1 MSNPDSMHNPYG
13 VPDNARGAYG
23 ARDVYDARGAYDERA
38 AYTEETNRCDKTT
51 VMPASFANRAY
62 AAPTV
67 RRQQI
72 AQSPQPYAPSADS
85 EYAAYASPQGGYE
98 QRPMPS
104 PAPSPRPMRRSAPE
118 ALRSPRTN
126 YQESTVEHAV
136 SGLFHG
142 VTGSL
147 VSVFC
152 QFIAVLCRVF
162 AWMLSLIIIGSALPF
177 APLRFAFLMLYHTV
191 SRILPPVLVGSFVI
205 ESPFGGI
212 LRGDYVIV
220 TLVLFVLDYLF
231 CRLAFTLRNSR

>member
-13 VPDNARGAYG
+13 VPDDARDAYG
-23 ARDVYDARGAYDERA
+23 VRGAYDGRS
-38 AYTEETNRCDKTT
+38 AYDEGANRCDKTI
-51 VMPASFANRAY
+51 VMPASFANKGY

-67 RRQQI
+67 RRQRI
-72 AQSPQPYAPSADS
+72 AQSPQPYDPGSDS

-98 QRPMPS
+98 PRPIPS
-104 PAPSPRPMRRSAPE
+104 PSPRPMRKSTPE
-118 ALRSPRTN
+118 AMRPERAD
-126 YQESTVEHAV
+126 YYASTVERAV

-142 VTGSL
+142 ITGSL

-162 AWMLSLIIIGSALPF
+162 AWMLSLIIVGSALPF
-177 APLRFAFLMLYHTV
+177 APLRFAFLMFYHTV
-191 SRILPPVLVGSFVI
+191 SRILPPVLVGSFII

-212 LRGDYVIV
+212 LRGDYVMV
-220 TLVLFVLDYLF
+220 TLILFVLDHLL

>member
-13 VPDNARGAYG
+13 VPDDARDAYGVRGAYG
-23 ARDVYDARGAYDERA
+23 ERSAYDEGA
-38 AYTEETNRCDKTT
+38 NRCDKTI
-51 VMPASFANRAY
+51 VMPASFANKGY

-67 RRQQI
+67 RRQRI
-72 AQSPQPYAPSADS
+72 AQSPQPYDPGSDS

-98 QRPMPS
+98 PRPMPS
-104 PAPSPRPMRRSAPE
+104 PSPRPIRKSAPE
-118 ALRSPRTN
+118 AMRPERAD
-126 YQESTVEHAV
+126 YYASTVERVV

-162 AWMLSLIIIGSALPF
+162 AWMLSLIIVGSALPF

>member
-13 VPDNARGAYG
+13 VPDDARDAYG
-23 ARDVYDARGAYDERA
+23 VRGAYDERS
-38 AYTEETNRCDKTT
+38 AYGERSAYDEGANRCDKTT
-51 VMPASFANRAY
+51 VMPASFVNKGY

-67 RRQQI
+67 RRQRI
-72 AQSPQPYAPSADS
+72 AQSPQPYDPSSNS
-85 EYAAYASPQGGYE
+85 EYTAYASPQGGYE
-98 QRPMPS
+98 PRPM
-104 PAPSPRPMRRSAPE
+104 PSPRPMRKSAPE
-118 ALRSPRTN
+118 AMRPERAD
-126 YQESTVEHAV
+126 YYASTVERAV

-142 VTGSL
+142 ITGSL

-162 AWMLSLIIIGSALPF
+162 AWMLSLIIVGSALPF
-177 APLRFAFLMLYHTV
+177 APLRFAFLMFYHTV

>member
-13 VPDNARGAYG
+13 VPDNARAAYG
-23 ARDVYDARGAYDERA
+23 VRGAYDERA
-38 AYTEETNRCDKTT
+38 TYGEGANRCDKTT
-51 VMPASFANRAY
+51 VMPASFANKAY

-67 RRQQI
+67 RRQRI
-72 AQSPQPYAPSADS
+72 AQSPQPYDPSSDS

-98 QRPMPS
+98 PRPMPS
-104 PAPSPRPMRRSAPE
+104 PSPRPIRKSAPE
-118 ALRSPRTN
+118 AMRPERAD
-126 YQESTVEHAV
+126 YYASTVERVV

-142 VTGSL
+142 ITGSL

-162 AWMLSLIIIGSALPF
+162 AWMLSLIIVGSALPF
-177 APLRFAFLMLYHTV
+177 APLRFAFLMFYHTI
-191 SRILPPVLVGSFVI
+191 SRILPPVLVGSFII

-220 TLVLFVLDYLF
+220 TLVLFVLDYLL

>member
-13 VPDNARGAYG
+13 VPDDARDAYGVRGAYG
-23 ARDVYDARGAYDERA
+23 ERSAYDEGA
-38 AYTEETNRCDKTT
+38 NRCDKTT
-51 VMPASFANRAY
+51 VMPASFANKGY

-67 RRQQI
+67 RRQRI
-72 AQSPQPYAPSADS
+72 AQSPQPYDPGSDS

-98 QRPMPS
+98 PRPMPS
-104 PAPSPRPMRRSAPE
+104 PSPRPIRKSAPE
-118 ALRSPRTN
+118 AMRPERAD
-126 YQESTVEHAV
+126 YYASTVERVV

-142 VTGSL
+142 ITGSL

-162 AWMLSLIIIGSALPF
+162 AWMLSLIIVGSALPF
-177 APLRFAFLMLYHTV
+177 APLRFAFLMFYHTV
-191 SRILPPVLVGSFVI
+191 SRILPPVLVGSFII

-220 TLVLFVLDYLF
+220 TLILFVLDHLL

>member
-13 VPDNARGAYG
+13 VPDDARDAYG
-23 ARDVYDARGAYDERA
+23 VRGAYDGRS
-38 AYTEETNRCDKTT
+38 AYDEGANRCDKTI
-51 VMPASFANRAY
+51 VMPASFANKGY

-67 RRQQI
+67 RRQRI

-85 EYAAYASPQGGYE
+85 EYASYAAPQDRYE
-98 QRPMPS
+98 PRPIPS
-104 PAPSPRPMRRSAPE
+104 PSPRPMRKSTPE
-118 ALRSPRTN
+118 AMRPERAD
-126 YQESTVEHAV
+126 YYASTVERAV

-142 VTGSL
+142 ITGSL

-162 AWMLSLIIIGSALPF
+162 AWMLSLIIVGSALPF
-177 APLRFAFLMLYHTV
+177 APLRFAFLMFYHTV
-191 SRILPPVLVGSFVI
+191 SRILPPVLVGSFII

-220 TLVLFVLDYLF
+220 TLVLFMLDYLL
-231 CRLAFTLRNSR
+231 CRLAFTLLNSR

>member
-13 VPDNARGAYG
+13 VPDNARAAYG
-23 ARDVYDARGAYDERA
+23 VRGAYDERA
-38 AYTEETNRCDKTT
+38 TYGEGANRCDKTT
-51 VMPASFANRAY
+51 VMPASFANKAY

-67 RRQQI
+67 RRQRI

-85 EYAAYASPQGGYE
+85 EYASYAAPQDRYE
-98 QRPMPS
+98 PRPMPS
-104 PAPSPRPMRRSAPE
+104 PSPRPIRKSAPE
-118 ALRSPRTN
+118 AMRPERAD
-126 YQESTVEHAV
+126 YYASTVERVV

-142 VTGSL
+142 ITGSL

>member
-13 VPDNARGAYG
+13 VPDNARSAYG
-23 ARDVYDARGAYDERA
+23 ARDVYDARGAYDGRA
-38 AYTEETNRCDKTT
+38 TYTEETNRCDKTI
-51 VMPASFANRAY
+51 VMPASFANKAY

-67 RRQQI
+67 RRQRI

-85 EYAAYASPQGGYE
+85 EYASYAAQQDRYGP
-98 QRPMPS
+98 RPMPRAT
-104 PAPSPRPMRRSAPE
+104 PVPSPRA
-118 ALRSPRTN
+118 N

-162 AWMLSLIIIGSALPF
+162 AWMLSLIIVGSALPF
-177 APLRFAFLMLYHTV
+177 APLRFAFLMFYHTI
-191 SRILPPVLVGSFVI
+191 SRILPPVLVGSFII

-220 TLVLFVLDYLF
+220 TLVLFVLDYLL

>member
-13 VPDNARGAYG
+13 VPDDARDAYGVRGAYG
-23 ARDVYDARGAYDERA
+23 ERSAYDEGA
-38 AYTEETNRCDKTT
+38 NRCDKTI
-51 VMPASFANRAY
+51 VMPASFANKGY

-67 RRQQI
+67 RRQRI
-72 AQSPQPYAPSADS
+72 AQSPQPYDLSSDS
-85 EYAAYASPQGGYE
+85 EYASYASPQGGYE
-98 QRPMPS
+98 PRPMPS
-104 PAPSPRPMRRSAPE
+104 PSPRPIRKSAPE
-118 ALRSPRTN
+118 AMRPERAD
-126 YQESTVEHAV
+126 YYASTVERVV

-142 VTGSL
+142 ITGSL

-162 AWMLSLIIIGSALPF
+162 AWMLSLIIVGSALPF
-177 APLRFAFLMLYHTV
+177 APLRFAFLMFYHTV
-191 SRILPPVLVGSFVI
+191 SRILPPVLVGSFII

-220 TLVLFVLDYLF
+220 TLVLFVLDYLL

>member
-13 VPDNARGAYG
+13 VPDDARDAYG
-23 ARDVYDARGAYDERA
+23 VRGAYDERS
-38 AYTEETNRCDKTT
+38 AYGEGANRCDKTT

-72 AQSPQPYAPSADS
+72 AQSPQPYDPSSDS
-85 EYAAYASPQGGYE
+85 EYASYEAPQGGYE
-98 QRPMPS
+98 PRPM
-104 PAPSPRPMRRSAPE
+104 PAPSPRPMRKSVPE
-118 ALRSPRTN
+118 AMRPERAD
-126 YQESTVEHAV
+126 YYASTVERAV

-142 VTGSL
+142 ITGSL

-162 AWMLSLIIIGSALPF
+162 AWMLSLIIVGSALPF
-177 APLRFAFLMLYHTV
+177 APLRFAFLMLYHTI
-191 SRILPPVLVGSFVI
+191 SRILPPVLVGSFII

-220 TLVLFVLDYLF
+220 TLVLFVLDHLL

>member
-13 VPDNARGAYG
+13 VPDDARDAYGVRGAYG
-23 ARDVYDARGAYDERA
+23 ERSAYGEGA
-38 AYTEETNRCDKTT
+38 NRCDKTT
-51 VMPASFANRAY
+51 VMPASFANKGY

-67 RRQQI
+67 RRQRI
-72 AQSPQPYAPSADS
+72 AQSPQPYDPGSDS

-98 QRPMPS
+98 PRPMPS
-104 PAPSPRPMRRSAPE
+104 PSPRPIRKSAPE
-118 ALRSPRTN
+118 AMRPERAD
-126 YQESTVEHAV
+126 YYASTVERVV

-142 VTGSL
+142 ITGSL

-162 AWMLSLIIIGSALPF
+162 AWMLSLIIVGSALPF
-177 APLRFAFLMLYHTV
+177 APLRFAFLMFYHTV
-191 SRILPPVLVGSFVI
+191 SRILPPVLVGSFII

-220 TLVLFVLDYLF
+220 TLVLFVLDFLL

>member
-13 VPDNARGAYG
+13 VPDDTRAAYGVRGAYG
-23 ARDVYDARGAYDERA
+23 ERSAYDEGA
-38 AYTEETNRCDKTT
+38 NRCDKTI
-51 VMPASFANRAY
+51 VMPASFANKAY

-67 RRQQI
+67 RRQRI
-72 AQSPQPYAPSADS
+72 AQSPQPYDPGSDS

-98 QRPMPS
+98 PRPMPS
-104 PAPSPRPMRRSAPE
+104 PSPRPIRKSAPE
-118 ALRSPRTN
+118 AMRPERAD
-126 YQESTVEHAV
+126 YYASTVERVV

-142 VTGSL
+142 ITGSL

-162 AWMLSLIIIGSALPF
+162 AWMLSLIIVGSALPF
-177 APLRFAFLMLYHTV
+177 APLRFAFLMFYHTV
-191 SRILPPVLVGSFVI
+191 SRILPPVLVGSFII

-220 TLVLFVLDYLF
+220 TLVLFVLDYLL

>member
-13 VPDNARGAYG
+13 VPDDARDAYG
-23 ARDVYDARGAYDERA
+23 VRGDYDERSAYDEGA
-38 AYTEETNRCDKTT
+38 NRCDKTT
-51 VMPASFANRAY
+51 VMPASFVNKGN

-67 RRQQI
+67 RRQRI
-72 AQSPQPYAPSADS
+72 AQSPQPYDPSSDS

-98 QRPMPS
+98 PRPMPS
-104 PAPSPRPMRRSAPE
+104 PSPRPIRKSAPE
-118 ALRSPRTN
+118 AMRPERAD
-126 YQESTVEHAV
+126 YYASTVEHAV

-162 AWMLSLIIIGSALPF
+162 AWMLSLIIVGSALPF

>member
-13 VPDNARGAYG
+13 VPDNARA
-23 ARDVYDARGAYDERA
+23 AYDARGAYDGRA
-38 AYTEETNRCDKTT
+38 TYGQGVNRCDKTT

-72 AQSPQPYAPSADS
+72 AQSPQPYDSSADS
-85 EYAAYASPQGGYE
+85 EYASYAAPQDMYE
-98 QRPMPS
+98 QRPMQRTT
-104 PAPSPRPMRRSAPE
+104 PAPSPRPMRKSAPE
-118 ALRSPRTN
+118 ALRSQHAN
-126 YQESTVEHAV
+126 YHASAVEHAV

-142 VTGSL
+142 VTASL
-147 VSVFC
+147 VSALC
-152 QFIAVLCRVF
+152 QVIAVLCRVF
-162 AWMLSLIIIGSALPF
+162 AWMLSLIIVGSALPF

-191 SRILPPVLVGSFVI
+191 SRILPPVLVGSFII

-220 TLVLFVLDYLF
+220 TLVLFMLDYLF

>member
-13 VPDNARGAYG
+13 VPDNARAAYG
-23 ARDVYDARGAYDERA
+23 VRGAYDERA
-38 AYTEETNRCDKTT
+38 TYGEGANRCDKTT
-51 VMPASFANRAY
+51 VMPASFANKAY

-67 RRQQI
+67 RRQRI

-98 QRPMPS
+98 PCPM
-104 PAPSPRPMRRSAPE
+104 PSPRPMRKSAPE
-118 ALRSPRTN
+118 AMRPERAD
-126 YQESTVEHAV
+126 YYASTVERVV

-142 VTGSL
+142 ITGSL

-162 AWMLSLIIIGSALPF
+162 AWMLSLIIVGSALPF
-177 APLRFAFLMLYHTV
+177 APLRFAFLMFYHTV
-191 SRILPPVLVGSFVI
+191 SRILPPVLVGSFII

-220 TLVLFVLDYLF
+220 TLVLFVLDYLL

>member
-13 VPDNARGAYG
+13 VPDNARAAYG
-23 ARDVYDARGAYDERA
+23 VRGAYDERA
-38 AYTEETNRCDKTT
+38 TYGEGANRCDKTT
-51 VMPASFANRAY
+51 VMPASFVNKGN

-67 RRQQI
+67 RRQRI
-72 AQSPQPYAPSADS
+72 AQSPQPYDPSSDS

-98 QRPMPS
+98 PRPMPS
-104 PAPSPRPMRRSAPE
+104 PSPRPIRKSAPE
-118 ALRSPRTN
+118 AMRPERAD
-126 YQESTVEHAV
+126 YYASTVERVV

-142 VTGSL
+142 ITGSL

-162 AWMLSLIIIGSALPF
+162 AWMLSLIIVGSALPF
-177 APLRFAFLMLYHTV
+177 APLRFAFLMFYHTV
-191 SRILPPVLVGSFVI
+191 SRILPPVLVGSFII

-220 TLVLFVLDYLF
+220 TLVLFVLDHLL

>member
-13 VPDNARGAYG
+13 VPDDTRAAYG
-23 ARDVYDARGAYDERA
+23 VRGAYDERA
-38 AYTEETNRCDKTT
+38 TYGEGANRCDKTT

-85 EYAAYASPQGGYE
+85 EYASYATPQDRYE
-98 QRPMPS
+98 PHPMPRAT
-104 PAPSPRPMRRSAPE
+104 PVPSPRA
-118 ALRSPRTN
+118 N

>member
-13 VPDNARGAYG
+13 VPDDARDAYG
-23 ARDVYDARGAYDERA
+23 VRGAYDERS
-38 AYTEETNRCDKTT
+38 AYGEGANRCDKTT
-51 VMPASFANRAY
+51 VMPASFANKAY

-67 RRQQI
+67 RRQRI
-72 AQSPQPYAPSADS
+72 AQSPQPYDPSSDS

-98 QRPMPS
+98 PRPMPS
-104 PAPSPRPMRRSAPE
+104 PSPRPIRKSAPE
-118 ALRSPRTN
+118 AMRPERAD
-126 YQESTVEHAV
+126 YYASTVERVV

-142 VTGSL
+142 ITGSL

-162 AWMLSLIIIGSALPF
+162 AWMLSLIIVGSALPF
-177 APLRFAFLMLYHTV
+177 APLRFAFLMFYHTV
-191 SRILPPVLVGSFVI
+191 SRILPPVLVGSFII

-220 TLVLFVLDYLF
+220 TLVLFVLDYLL

>member
-13 VPDNARGAYG
+13 VPDDARDAYG
-23 ARDVYDARGAYDERA
+23 VRGAYDGRS
-38 AYTEETNRCDKTT
+38 AYDEGANRCDKTT
-51 VMPASFANRAY
+51 VMPASFANKGY

-67 RRQQI
+67 RRQRI
-72 AQSPQPYAPSADS
+72 AQSPQPYDPGSDS

-98 QRPMPS
+98 PRPIPS
-104 PAPSPRPMRRSAPE
+104 PSPRPMRKSTPE
-118 ALRSPRTN
+118 AMRPERAD
-126 YQESTVEHAV
+126 YYASTVERVV

-142 VTGSL
+142 ITGSL

-162 AWMLSLIIIGSALPF
+162 AWMLSLIIVGSALPF
-177 APLRFAFLMLYHTV
+177 APLRFAFLMFYHTV
-191 SRILPPVLVGSFVI
+191 SRILPPVLVGSFII

-220 TLVLFVLDYLF
+220 TLVLFVLDYLL

>member
-13 VPDNARGAYG
+13 VPDDARDAYGVRGAYG
-23 ARDVYDARGAYDERA
+23 ERSAYDEGA
-38 AYTEETNRCDKTT
+38 NRCDKTT
-51 VMPASFANRAY
+51 VMPASFANKGY
-62 AAPTV
+62 ADPTV
-67 RRQQI
+67 RRQRI
-72 AQSPQPYAPSADS
+72 AQSPQPYDPGSDS

-98 QRPMPS
+98 PRPMPS
-104 PAPSPRPMRRSAPE
+104 PSPRPIRKSAPE
-118 ALRSPRTN
+118 AMRPERAD
-126 YQESTVEHAV
+126 YYASTVERVV

-142 VTGSL
+142 ITGSL

-162 AWMLSLIIIGSALPF
+162 AWMLSLIIVGSALPF
-177 APLRFAFLMLYHTV
+177 APLRFAFLMFYHTV
-191 SRILPPVLVGSFVI
+191 SRILPPVLVGSFII

-220 TLVLFVLDYLF
+220 TLVLFVLDYLL

>member
-13 VPDNARGAYG
+13 VPDDARDAYG
-23 ARDVYDARGAYDERA
+23 VRGAYDERS
-38 AYTEETNRCDKTT
+38 AYGERSAYDEGANRCDKTT
-51 VMPASFANRAY
+51 VMPASFVNKGY

-67 RRQQI
+67 RRQRI
-72 AQSPQPYAPSADS
+72 AQSPQPYDPSSNS
-85 EYAAYASPQGGYE
+85 EYTAYASPQGGYE
-98 QRPMPS
+98 PRPM
-104 PAPSPRPMRRSAPE
+104 PSPRPMRKSAPE
-118 ALRSPRTN
+118 AMRPERAD
-126 YQESTVEHAV
+126 YYASTVERVV

-142 VTGSL
+142 ITGSL

-162 AWMLSLIIIGSALPF
+162 AWMLSLIIVGSALPF
-177 APLRFAFLMLYHTV
+177 APLRFAFLMFYHTV
-191 SRILPPVLVGSFVI
+191 SRILPPVLVGSFII

-220 TLVLFVLDYLF
+220 TLVLFVLDYLL

>member
-13 VPDNARGAYG
+13 VPDDARDAYG
-23 ARDVYDARGAYDERA
+23 VRGDYDERSAYDEGA
-38 AYTEETNRCDKTT
+38 NRCDKTT
-51 VMPASFANRAY
+51 VMPASFVNKGY

-67 RRQQI
+67 RRQRI
-72 AQSPQPYAPSADS
+72 AQSPQPYDPSSDS

-98 QRPMPS
+98 PRPMPS
-104 PAPSPRPMRRSAPE
+104 PSPRPIRKSAPE
-118 ALRSPRTN
+118 AMRPERAD
-126 YQESTVEHAV
+126 YYASTVERVV

-142 VTGSL
+142 ITGSL

-162 AWMLSLIIIGSALPF
+162 AWMLSLIIVGSALPF
-177 APLRFAFLMLYHTV
+177 APLRFAFLMFYHTI
-191 SRILPPVLVGSFVI
+191 SRILPPVLVGSFII

-220 TLVLFVLDYLF
+220 TLVLFVLDYLL

>member
-1 MSNPDSMHNPYG
+1 MSNPDNMHNPYG
-13 VPDNARGAYG
+13 VPDDARDAYG
-23 ARDVYDARGAYDERA
+23 VRGAYDGRS
-38 AYTEETNRCDKTT
+38 AYDEGANRCDKTI
-51 VMPASFANRAY
+51 VMPASFANKGY

-67 RRQQI
+67 RRQRI
-72 AQSPQPYAPSADS
+72 AQSPQPYDPGSDS

-98 QRPMPS
+98 PRPIPS
-104 PAPSPRPMRRSAPE
+104 PSPRPMRKSTPE
-118 ALRSPRTN
+118 AMRPERAD
-126 YQESTVEHAV
+126 YYASTVERAV

-142 VTGSL
+142 ITGLL

-162 AWMLSLIIIGSALPF
+162 AWMLSLIIVGSALPF
-177 APLRFAFLMLYHTV
+177 APLRFAFLMFYHTV
-191 SRILPPVLVGSFVI
+191 SRILPPVLVGSFII

-220 TLVLFVLDYLF
+220 TLILFVLDHLL

>member
-1 MSNPDSMHNPYG
+1 MSNPDSMYNPYG
-13 VPDNARGAYG
+13 VPDDARDAYG
-23 ARDVYDARGAYDERA
+23 VRGAYDERS
-38 AYTEETNRCDKTT
+38 AYGEGANRCDKTT
-51 VMPASFANRAY
+51 VMPVSFANKGY

-67 RRQQI
+67 RRQRI
-72 AQSPQPYAPSADS
+72 AQSPQPYDPSSDS

-98 QRPMPS
+98 LRPMPS
-104 PAPSPRPMRRSAPE
+104 PSPRPMRKSAPE
-118 ALRSPRTN
+118 AMRPERAD
-126 YQESTVEHAV
+126 YYASTVERAV

-142 VTGSL
+142 ITGSL

-162 AWMLSLIIIGSALPF
+162 AWMLSLIIVGSALPF
-177 APLRFAFLMLYHTV
+177 APLRFAFLIFYHTV
-191 SRILPPVLVGSFVI
+191 SRILPPVLVGSFII

-220 TLVLFVLDYLF
+220 TLVLFMLDYLL

>member
-13 VPDNARGAYG
+13 VPDNARAAYG
-23 ARDVYDARGAYDERA
+23 VRGAYDERA
-38 AYTEETNRCDKTT
+38 TYGEGANRCDKTT
-51 VMPASFANRAY
+51 VMPASFANKAY

-67 RRQQI
+67 RRQRI

-85 EYAAYASPQGGYE
+85 EYASYAAPQGGYE
-98 QRPMPS
+98 PRPMPS
-104 PAPSPRPMRRSAPE
+104 PSPRPIRKSAPE
-118 ALRSPRTN
+118 AMRPERAD
-126 YQESTVEHAV
+126 YYASTVERVV

-142 VTGSL
+142 ITGSL

-162 AWMLSLIIIGSALPF
+162 AWMLSLIIVGSALPF
-177 APLRFAFLMLYHTV
+177 APLRFAFLMFYHTI
-191 SRILPPVLVGSFVI
+191 SRILPPVLVGSFII

-220 TLVLFVLDYLF
+220 TLVLFVLDYLL

>member
-13 VPDNARGAYG
+13 VPDNARAAYG
-23 ARDVYDARGAYDERA
+23 VRGAYDERA
-38 AYTEETNRCDKTT
+38 TYGEGANRCDKTT

-67 RRQQI
+67 RRQRI
-72 AQSPQPYAPSADS
+72 AQSPQPYDPGSDS

-98 QRPMPS
+98 PRPIPS
-104 PAPSPRPMRRSAPE
+104 PSPRPMRKSTPE
-118 ALRSPRTN
+118 AMRPERAD
-126 YQESTVEHAV
+126 YYASTVERAV

-142 VTGSL
+142 ITGSL

-162 AWMLSLIIIGSALPF
+162 AWMLSLIIVGSALPF
-177 APLRFAFLMLYHTV
+177 APLRFAFLMFYHTV
-191 SRILPPVLVGSFVI
+191 SRILPPVLVGSFII

-212 LRGDYVIV
+212 LRGDYVMV
-220 TLVLFVLDYLF
+220 TLILFVLDHLL

>member
-1 MSNPDSMHNPYG
+1 MSNSDSMHNPYG
-13 VPDNARGAYG
+13 VPDNARSAYG
-23 ARDVYDARGAYDERA
+23 ARDVYDARGAYDGRA
-38 AYTEETNRCDKTT
+38 TYTEETNRCDKTI
-51 VMPASFANRAY
+51 VMPASFANKAY

-67 RRQQI
+67 RRQRI

-85 EYAAYASPQGGYE
+85 EYASYAAQQDRYE
-98 QRPMPS
+98 PRPMPRAT
-104 PAPSPRPMRRSAPE
+104 PVPSPRA
-118 ALRSPRTN
+118 N

-162 AWMLSLIIIGSALPF
+162 AWMLSLIIVGSALPF
-177 APLRFAFLMLYHTV
+177 APLRFAFLMFYHTI
-191 SRILPPVLVGSFVI
+191 SRILPPVLVGSFII

-220 TLVLFVLDYLF
+220 TLVLFVLDYLL

>member
-1 MSNPDSMHNPYG
+1 MSNPDSMRNPYG
-13 VPDNARGAYG
+13 VPDDARDAYGVRGAYG
-23 ARDVYDARGAYDERA
+23 ERSAYDEGA
-38 AYTEETNRCDKTT
+38 NRCDKTT
-51 VMPASFANRAY
+51 VMPASFANKGY

-67 RRQQI
+67 RRQRI
-72 AQSPQPYAPSADS
+72 AQSPQPYDPSSDS

-98 QRPMPS
+98 PRPMPS
-104 PAPSPRPMRRSAPE
+104 PRPIRKSAPE
-118 ALRSPRTN
+118 AMRPERAD
-126 YQESTVEHAV
+126 YYASTVERVV

-142 VTGSL
+142 ITGSL

-162 AWMLSLIIIGSALPF
+162 AWMLSLIIVGSALPF
-177 APLRFAFLMLYHTV
+177 APLRFAFLMFYHTV
-191 SRILPPVLVGSFVI
+191 SRILPPVLVGSFII

-220 TLVLFVLDYLF
+220 TLVLFVLDYLL

>member
-1 MSNPDSMHNPYG
+1 MSNPDNMHNPYG
-13 VPDNARGAYG
+13 VPDDARDAYG
-23 ARDVYDARGAYDERA
+23 VRGAYDGRF
-38 AYTEETNRCDKTT
+38 AYDEGANRCDKTI
-51 VMPASFANRAY
+51 VMPASFANKGY

-67 RRQQI
+67 RRQRI
-72 AQSPQPYAPSADS
+72 AQSPQPYDPGSDS

-98 QRPMPS
+98 PRPIPS
-104 PAPSPRPMRRSAPE
+104 PSPRPMRKSTPE
-118 ALRSPRTN
+118 AMRPERAD
-126 YQESTVEHAV
+126 YYASTVERAV

-142 VTGSL
+142 ITGLL

-162 AWMLSLIIIGSALPF
+162 AWMLSLIIVGSALPF
-177 APLRFAFLMLYHTV
+177 APLRFAFLMFYHTV
-191 SRILPPVLVGSFVI
+191 SRILPPVLVGSFII

-220 TLVLFVLDYLF
+220 TLILFVLDHLL

>member
-13 VPDNARGAYG
+13 VPDDARDAYG
-23 ARDVYDARGAYDERA
+23 VRGDYDERSAYDEGA
-38 AYTEETNRCDKTT
+38 NRCDKTT
-51 VMPASFANRAY
+51 VMPASFVNKGN

-67 RRQQI
+67 RRQRI
-72 AQSPQPYAPSADS
+72 AQSPQPYDPSSDS

-98 QRPMPS
+98 PRPMPS
-104 PAPSPRPMRRSAPE
+104 PSLRPIRKSAPE
-118 ALRSPRTN
+118 AMRPERAD
-126 YQESTVEHAV
+126 YYASTVERVV

-142 VTGSL
+142 ITGSL

-162 AWMLSLIIIGSALPF
+162 AWMLSLIIVGSALPF
-177 APLRFAFLMLYHTV
+177 APLRFAFLMFYHTI
-191 SRILPPVLVGSFVI
+191 SRILPPVLVGSFII

-220 TLVLFVLDYLF
+220 TLVLFVLDYLL

>member
-13 VPDNARGAYG
+13 VPDDARDAYGVRGAYG
-23 ARDVYDARGAYDERA
+23 ERSAYDEGA
-38 AYTEETNRCDKTT
+38 NRCDKTT
-51 VMPASFANRAY
+51 VMPASFVNKGY

-67 RRQQI
+67 RRQRI
-72 AQSPQPYAPSADS
+72 AQSPQPYDPGSDS

-98 QRPMPS
+98 PRPMPS
-104 PAPSPRPMRRSAPE
+104 PSPRPMRKSTPE
-118 ALRSPRTN
+118 AMRPERAD
-126 YQESTVEHAV
+126 YYASTVERAV

-142 VTGSL
+142 ITGSL

-162 AWMLSLIIIGSALPF
+162 AWMLSLIIVGSALPF
-177 APLRFAFLMLYHTV
+177 APLRFAFLMFYHTV
-191 SRILPPVLVGSFVI
+191 SRILPPVLVGSFII

-220 TLVLFVLDYLF
+220 TLILFVLDHLL

>member
-13 VPDNARGAYG
+13 VPDDARDAYG
-23 ARDVYDARGAYDERA
+23 VRGDYDERSAYDEGA
-38 AYTEETNRCDKTT
+38 NRCDKTT
-51 VMPASFANRAY
+51 VMPASFVNKGY

-67 RRQQI
+67 RRQRI
-72 AQSPQPYAPSADS
+72 AQSPQPYDPSSDS

-98 QRPMPS
+98 PRPMPS
-104 PAPSPRPMRRSAPE
+104 PSPRPIRKSAPE
-118 ALRSPRTN
+118 AMRPERAD
-126 YQESTVEHAV
+126 YYASTVERVV

-142 VTGSL
+142 ITGSL

-162 AWMLSLIIIGSALPF
+162 AWMLSLIIVGSALPF
-177 APLRFAFLMLYHTV
+177 APLRFAFLMFYHTI
-191 SRILPPVLVGSFVI
+191 SRILPPVLVGSFII

-220 TLVLFVLDYLF
+220 TLVLFVLDYLL
-231 CRLAFTLRNSR
+231 CRLVFTLRNSR

>member
-13 VPDNARGAYG
+13 VPDDTRAAYG
-23 ARDVYDARGAYDERA
+23 VRGAYDERA
-38 AYTEETNRCDKTT
+38 TYGEGANRCDKTT
-51 VMPASFANRAY
+51 VMPASFANKAY

-67 RRQQI
+67 RRQRI
-72 AQSPQPYAPSADS
+72 AQSPQPYDPSSDS
-85 EYAAYASPQGGYE
+85 EYASYATPQDRYE
-98 QRPMPS
+98 PHPMPRTT
-104 PAPSPRPMRRSAPE
+104 PVPSPRA
-118 ALRSPRTN
+118 N
-126 YQESTVEHAV
+126 YQESTVERAV

>member
-13 VPDNARGAYG
+13 VPDDTRAAYG
-23 ARDVYDARGAYDERA
+23 VRGAYDERA
-38 AYTEETNRCDKTT
+38 TYGEGANRCDKTT
-51 VMPASFANRAY
+51 VMPASFANKGY

-67 RRQQI
+67 RRQRI
-72 AQSPQPYAPSADS
+72 AQSPQPYDPSSDS

-98 QRPMPS
+98 PRPMPS
-104 PAPSPRPMRRSAPE
+104 PRPIRKSAPE
-118 ALRSPRTN
+118 AMRPERAD
-126 YQESTVEHAV
+126 YYASTVERVV

-152 QFIAVLCRVF
+152 QFIALLCRVF
-162 AWMLSLIIIGSALPF
+162 AWMLSLIIVGSALPF

>member
-13 VPDNARGAYG
+13 APDDARDAYG
-23 ARDVYDARGAYDERA
+23 VRGAYDGRS
-38 AYTEETNRCDKTT
+38 AYDEGANRCDKTI
-51 VMPASFANRAY
+51 VMPASFANKGY

-67 RRQQI
+67 RRQRI
-72 AQSPQPYAPSADS
+72 AQSPQPYDPGSDS

-98 QRPMPS
+98 PRPIPS
-104 PAPSPRPMRRSAPE
+104 PSPRPMRKSTPE
-118 ALRSPRTN
+118 AMRPERAD
-126 YQESTVEHAV
+126 YYASTVERAV

-142 VTGSL
+142 ITGSL

-162 AWMLSLIIIGSALPF
+162 AWMLSLIIVGSALPF
-177 APLRFAFLMLYHTV
+177 APLRFAFLMFYHTV
-191 SRILPPVLVGSFVI
+191 SRILPPVLVGSFII

-212 LRGDYVIV
+212 LRGDYVMV
-220 TLVLFVLDYLF
+220 TLILFVLDHLL

>member
-13 VPDNARGAYG
+13 VPDDARDAYG
-23 ARDVYDARGAYDERA
+23 VRGDYDERSAYDEGA
-38 AYTEETNRCDKTT
+38 NRCDKTT
-51 VMPASFANRAY
+51 VMPASFVNKGN

-67 RRQQI
+67 RRQRI
-72 AQSPQPYAPSADS
+72 AQSPQPYDPSSDS

-98 QRPMPS
+98 PRPMPS
-104 PAPSPRPMRRSAPE
+104 PSPRPIRKSAPE
-118 ALRSPRTN
+118 AMRPERADYYASR
-126 YQESTVEHAV
+126 VERVV

-142 VTGSL
+142 ITGSL

-162 AWMLSLIIIGSALPF
+162 AWMLSLIIVGSALPF
-177 APLRFAFLMLYHTV
+177 APLRFAFLMFYHTI
-191 SRILPPVLVGSFVI
+191 SRILPPVLVGSFII

-220 TLVLFVLDYLF
+220 TLVLFVLDYLL

>member
-1 MSNPDSMHNPYG
+1 MSNPDSMYNPYG
-13 VPDNARGAYG
+13 VPDDARDAYG
-23 ARDVYDARGAYDERA
+23 VRGAYDGRS
-38 AYTEETNRCDKTT
+38 AYDEGANRCDKTI
-51 VMPASFANRAY
+51 VMPASFANKGY

-67 RRQQI
+67 RRQRI
-72 AQSPQPYAPSADS
+72 AQSPQPYDPGSDS

-98 QRPMPS
+98 PRPM
-104 PAPSPRPMRRSAPE
+104 PSPRPMRKSTPE
-118 ALRSPRTN
+118 AMRPERAD
-126 YQESTVEHAV
+126 YCASTVERVV

-142 VTGSL
+142 ITGSL

-205 ESPFGGI
+205 DSPFGGI

>member
-1 MSNPDSMHNPYG
+1 MSNPDNMHNPYG
-13 VPDNARGAYG
+13 VPDDARDAYG
-23 ARDVYDARGAYDERA
+23 VRGAYDGRS
-38 AYTEETNRCDKTT
+38 AYDEGANRCDKTI
-51 VMPASFANRAY
+51 VMPASFANKGY

-67 RRQQI
+67 RRQRI
-72 AQSPQPYAPSADS
+72 AQSPQPYDPGSDS

-98 QRPMPS
+98 PRPIPS
-104 PAPSPRPMRRSAPE
+104 PSPRPMRKSTPE
-118 ALRSPRTN
+118 AMRPERAD
-126 YQESTVEHAV
+126 YYASTVERAV

-142 VTGSL
+142 ITGSL

-162 AWMLSLIIIGSALPF
+162 AWMLSLIIVGSALPF
-177 APLRFAFLMLYHTV
+177 APLRFAFLMFYHTV
-191 SRILPPVLVGSFVI
+191 SRILPPVLVGSFII

-220 TLVLFVLDYLF
+220 TLILFVLDHLL